1 MTNITLSLKQF
12 DQVNKDLDVRDLY
25 NQEDTFKLLK
35 DYIEAYRAR
44 FNANLGYWDNLD
56 GKIDWQ
62 LLKTVSI
69 P

>member
-35 DYIEAYRAR
+35 DYIEALSRGLMPIWI
-44 FNANLGYWDNLD
+44 LGQPRRQN
-56 GKIDWQ
+56 
-62 LLKTVSI
+62 
-69 P
+69 